1 MIKRTESRRWVYY
14 INFKIGNMQFFG
26 VHQELKYKQPRRT
39 KLWEGLERTLEE
51 DGVESI
57 GYMIYEEYINKYSR

>member
-1 MIKRTESRRWVYY
+1 MYQHTESRRWVFY
-14 INFKIGNMQFFG
+14 INFKIGNQQFFG

-39 KLWEGLERTLEE
+39 KLWRRLERMLEE

-57 GYMIYEEYINKYSR
+57 GYITYEEHIKYMQ